1 MTAGIIHIYAGVT
14 PPEGF
19 LACDGSAVSRST
31 YSELFSAIGTTFGA
45 GDGSTTFNLPD
56 LSGKVGIGSSQGI
69 ALGSTGGSETVTLTE
84 QQIASHAHEFPQ
96 HGHANDIAVT
106 TPSLSH
112 SVTQPAFNYTA
123 PNGTGTIRSGSGTTA
138 RSGTTTANATL
149 STTITVANHASAV
162 CTMGGS
168 VADCPAFDTADAG
181 SGVAHNNMQPY
192 ITLQFIISTGD

>member
-1 MTAGIIHIYAGVT
+1 MTAGIIHIYAGTT

-56 LSGKVGIGSSQGI
+56 LSGRVCIGSSQGI
-69 ALGSTGGSETVTLTE
+69 SLGSTGGSETVTLTE

-106 TPSLSH
+106 TPALSH
-112 SVTQPAFNYTA
+112 SITQPAFNYTA
-123 PNGTGTIRSGSGTTA
+123 PNGTGAIRSGSGTTA
-138 RSGTTTANATL
+138 RSGTTTANASSGA
-149 STTITVANHASAV
+149 STVIAVHASAV

-168 VADCPAFDTADAG
+168 VADCAAFDTASAG
-181 SGVAHNNMQPY
+181 SDGAHNNMQPY
-192 ITLQFIISTGD
+192 ITMQFIISTGD